1 MKTNRRVGESIVAI
15 GADEDVGRAVA
26 QALDHV
32 SLGRVLWP
40 GDTVMVKASL
50 TTMKGYR
57 RAAITKPAALRAVIR
72 AVRAWN
78 PGRIIVA
85 ESSGHL
91 PAPDMLA
98 FSGAGE
104 VIAEEGVDF
113 LNLSDPPF
121 VDASIDHSH
130 PSKVVLN
137 QAVDSVSVL
146 ISLAVLKDHEEATI
160 SACMKNTA
168 LGMPAGP
175 VYGLPK
181 ADTSGVP
188 RQGRLD
194 LHADLHGLIVAMN
207 KLLPIDLAILDC
219 SEVMI
224 GSGPTEGKVA
234 RAGMALAGTDA
245 VAVDATG
252 ARLMGLKPQG
262 VHYLWQAAGQG
273 LGQVAI
279 ENIEYRGLHFEDAA
293 RRFTKRVF
301 GKEFVLT

>member
-1 MKTNRRVGESIVAI
+1 MKTNRRVPESVVAI
-15 GADEDVGRAVA
+15 AADEDVGRAVA
-26 QALDHV
+26 GALDRV

-40 GDTVMVKASL
+40 GDTVMIKANL
-50 TTMKGYR
+50 TTMRGYR

-72 AVRAWN
+72 AVKGWN

-85 ESSGHL
+85 ENSGLL
-91 PAPDMLA
+91 PASDLLA

-104 VIAEEGVDF
+104 VISEEGVEF
-113 LNLSDPPF
+113 LNLNDPPF
-121 VDASIDHSH
+121 IDASIDHSH
-130 PSKVVLN
+130 PSKIVLSR
-137 QAVDSVSVL
+137 AVADVRVL
-146 ISLAVLKDHEEATI
+146 ISLAVLKHHEEATL

-168 LGMPAGP
+168 LGIPAGP

-181 ADTSGVP
+181 ADISGVP
-188 RQGRLD
+188 RPGRSD

-207 KLLPIDLAILDC
+207 RLLPIDLAVLDC

-224 GSGPTEGKVA
+224 GSGPSEGKVA

-252 ARLMGLKPQG
+252 ARFMGFKPQG
-262 VHYLWQAAGQG
+262 VRYLWQALDQG
-273 LGQVAI
+273 LGEALLERI
-279 ENIEYRGLHFEDAA
+279 EFRGVEFEEAA

-301 GKEFVLT
+301 GKEFVLS